1 MCLDKMTHLPPPT
14 HFVMAHLLAPLP
26 ARDIWVQ
33 VCVMCDA
40 RIIVAGS
47 LAVHCSC
54 FDAGDA
60 RIFNLPF
67 LFALDY
73 LPLYFCRD
81 GLGTPCGICGGYAR
95 RRQGGTENHSRI
107 TKKRPANHCFDA
119 VRVLQCLQTWNCC
132 CIGSFTYHD
141 FPERSD
147 VRVSIDCS
155 YLIFHQISAARK
167 RKCREMEGNSR
178 RLESGKLF
186 ATALSPQ
193 QRRRK
198 ALQIADRLH
207 GHAQSRNRTRAIYFL
222 SNFFTCCSVS
232 C

>member
-1 MCLDKMTHLPPPT
+1 MRELSLQAASPFIVRVLMRAMREFSTYRFCLHWITFLCT
-14 HFVMAHLLAPLP
+14 FAVMESGPL
-26 ARDIWVQ
+26 V
-33 VCVMCDA
+33 
-40 RIIVAGS
+40 G
-47 LAVHCSC
+47 
-54 FDAGDA
+54 
-60 RIFNLPF
+60 
-67 LFALDY
+67 
-73 LPLYFCRD
+73 
-81 GLGTPCGICGGYAR
+81 CGGYAR

-167 RKCREMEGNSR
+167 RKCREMERNSR

-222 SNFFTCCSVS
+222 SISSRAVLFRVGGCGTDK
-232 C
+232 

>member
-1 MCLDKMTHLPPPT
+1 MDWGPLVGFVVAMQGEGKEGQKITHVLP
-14 HFVMAHLLAPLP
+14 
-26 ARDIWVQ
+26 
-33 VCVMCDA
+33 
-40 RIIVAGS
+40 
-47 LAVHCSC
+47 
-54 FDAGDA
+54 
-60 RIFNLPF
+60 
-67 LFALDY
+67 
-73 LPLYFCRD
+73 
-81 GLGTPCGICGGYAR
+81 
-95 RRQGGTENHSRI
+95 
-107 TKKRPANHCFDA
+107 KKRPANHCFDA

-155 YLIFHQISAARK
+155 YLTFHQISAARK
-167 RKCREMEGNSR
+167 RKCREMEGNLR

-222 SNFFTCCSVS
+222 SISSRAVLFRVGGCGTDK
-232 C
+232 

>member
-1 MCLDKMTHLPPPT
+1 MQGEGKEGQKITHVLP
-14 HFVMAHLLAPLP
+14 
-26 ARDIWVQ
+26 
-33 VCVMCDA
+33 
-40 RIIVAGS
+40 
-47 LAVHCSC
+47 
-54 FDAGDA
+54 
-60 RIFNLPF
+60 
-67 LFALDY
+67 
-73 LPLYFCRD
+73 
-81 GLGTPCGICGGYAR
+81 
-95 RRQGGTENHSRI
+95 
-107 TKKRPANHCFDA
+107 KKRPANHCFDA
-119 VRVLQCLQTWNCC
+119 VRVLQCLQTWNRC

-207 GHAQSRNRTRAIYFL
+207 GHAHSRNRTRALYFL
-222 SNFFTCCSVS
+222 SISSRAVLFRVGGCGIDK
-232 C
+232 

>member
-1 MCLDKMTHLPPPT
+1 MRELSLQAASPFIVRVLMRAMREFSTYRFCLHWITFLCT
-14 HFVMAHLLAPLP
+14 FAVMESGPL
-26 ARDIWVQ
+26 V
-33 VCVMCDA
+33 
-40 RIIVAGS
+40 G
-47 LAVHCSC
+47 
-54 FDAGDA
+54 
-60 RIFNLPF
+60 
-67 LFALDY
+67 
-73 LPLYFCRD
+73 
-81 GLGTPCGICGGYAR
+81 CGGYAR

-167 RKCREMEGNSR
+167 RKCREMEGNLR

-222 SNFFTCCSVS
+222 SISSRAVLFRVGGCGTDK
-232 C
+232 

>member
-1 MCLDKMTHLPPPT
+1 MRELSLQAASPFIVRVLMRAMREFSTYRFCLHWITFLCT
-14 HFVMAHLLAPLP
+14 FAVMDWGPL
-26 ARDIWVQ
+26 V
-33 VCVMCDA
+33 
-40 RIIVAGS
+40 G
-47 LAVHCSC
+47 
-54 FDAGDA
+54 
-60 RIFNLPF
+60 
-67 LFALDY
+67 
-73 LPLYFCRD
+73 
-81 GLGTPCGICGGYAR
+81 CGGYAR

-222 SNFFTCCSVS
+222 SISSRAVLFRVGGCGTDK
-232 C
+232 